1 MLYHEAKSIADE
13 LIDVL
18 QPYCT
23 KIEVAGS
30 VRRKKEQVKDIE
42 ICLVPENAN
51 KLFNVLGNYLLHINP
66 KFSYIKNGSRYKQFM
81 YGGCQVDM
89 FIAKEDNWGLI
100 YLMRTGSAEF
110 STKVLAAWKRV
121 TGGGY
126 SKDGYLYN
134 ANNEI
139 VYTPEEEDMFKLC
152 KMEFVE
158 PELRN

>member
-1 MLYHEAKSIADE
+1 MIYPEAKAIADE

-18 QPYCT
+18 QPYCK

-30 VRRKKEQVKDIE
+30 VRRKKEEVKDIE
-42 ICLVPENAN
+42 ICLVPDNAN
-51 KLFNVLGNYLLHINP
+51 KLFNMLGKYLLDLNP
-66 KFSYIKNGSRYKQFM
+66 KFSYIKNGTRYKQFV
-81 YGGCQVDM
+81 YRGCQVDM
-89 FIAKEDNWGLI
+89 FIAREDNWGLI

-110 STKVLAAWKRV
+110 SAKMLARWKKV

-126 SKDGYLYN
+126 SKEGYLYN

-139 VYTPEEEDMFKLC
+139 FYTPEEEDMFRLC

-158 PELRN
+158 PELRS